1 MKLPPPKPRGGRAWR
16 TGEVEE
22 IIGAQRGVEGV
33 ECERTARVPKNL
45 SAAWVC
51 TVMLGNAQGEI
62 RIMANDREVL
72 SYVENRV
79 PGLVFGR

>member
-1 MKLPPPKPRGGRAWR
+1 
-16 TGEVEE
+16 VEE
-22 IIGAQRGVEGV
+22 IISAQRDVEGV

-45 SAAWVC
+45 SAAWTC
-51 TVMLGNAQGEI
+51 TVTLNGAQGEI
-62 RIMANDREVL
+62 RILANDREVL